1 LIRVNAPARDATATL
16 LAVRGWRP
24 VAMENVLFLVM
35 AVVLYF
41 ASDGIV
47 QAVELRLGRRLEH
60 RTLLFFVLLLGLAL
74 ASFALVRQL
83 FAS

>member
-41 ASDGIV
+41 ASDAIV